1 MWEGNIPEFNI
12 RRRGQMAFSGKIYR
26 PFPFFCSTVNS
37 QLGTHSSI
45 SQKDKLRDKN
55 KDSEMRKKDIN
66 GDWKLKRERG
76 LCFNY
81 VWAGYAWGPKARE
94 LQLTWC
100 CFVIALHKKK
110 KKRSEKNRQ
119 QGVERSCRVK
129 PWQTSSKYFTQEITI
144 ALVVELDPLFKSH
157 LSICSQNCF
166 FMIKTKPRLPL
177 NAWRLVRS
185 ELVIFRWR
193 CCC

>member
-110 KKRSEKNRQ
+110 KKEAKKIGSRGWREA
-119 QGVERSCRVK
+119 VESSRGK
-129 PWQTSSKYFTQEITI
+129 PARNTS
-144 ALVVELDPLFKSH
+144 H
-157 LSICSQNCF
+157 R
-166 FMIKTKPRLPL
+166 RLPL
-177 NAWRLVRS
+177 LWWLNLTHFSNHTSRYVLKTASSW
-185 ELVIFRWR
+185 
-193 CCC
+193 